1 MNYRHAYHAG
11 NFADVIKHL
20 VVVLV
25 IEHLK
30 LKASAFRVIDTHA
43 GAGLY
48 DLGGIEA
55 EKTGEWRDG
64 IGRLLA
70 ADLSEDVRHILAP
83 YFAVLASDRQQ
94 DGRLQRYPGSPLIA
108 RRLMRAGDVLIANEL
123 HPDDRQQLQGLFRRD
138 AQVKVMA
145 LDGYLALKS
154 LLPPKERRGL
164 VLVDPPFE
172 VAGEFDRLVAAVASA
187 HQRFANGTLVL
198 WYPIKDRPAVARFHE
213 SLAASGTAKA
223 FALELSVGEVAAA
236 RATAATGQAAA
247 APQGRGQPVKALS
260 DKALGR
266 GLQSTGL
273 VVVNPP
279 YRLAEQLA
287 AVLPVL
293 VDVMAIGPGQR
304 AHLKWLVEEA
314 AKA

>member
-20 VVVLV
+20 VLVLV

-30 LKASAFRVIDTHA
+30 LKPTAFRVIDTHA

-48 DLGGIEA
+48 DLDSIEA

-64 IGRLLA
+64 IARVLA
-70 ADLSEDVRHILAP
+70 ADLPEAVRPILAP
-83 YFAVLASDRQQ
+83 YLAALSGDRRD
-94 DGRLQRYPGSPLIA
+94 DGRLLRYPGSPLLA
-108 RRLMRAGDVLIANEL
+108 RRLMRAGDTLIANEL

-138 AQVKVMA
+138 AQVKVTA
-145 LDGYLALKS
+145 LDGYVALKS

-164 VLVDPPFE
+164 VLIDPPFE
-172 VAGEFDRLVAAVASA
+172 VAGEFERLAAAVAAA
-187 HQRFANGTLVL
+187 HQRFATGTLVL

-213 SLAASGTAKA
+213 RLAASGVAKA
-223 FALELSVGEVAAA
+223 FALELSVGEVSVASAAITGTSGHK
-236 RATAATGQAAA
+236 TA
-247 APQGRGQPVKALS
+247 S

-266 GLQSTGL
+266 GLASTGL

-279 YRLAEQLA
+279 YRLDEQLA
-287 AVLPVL
+287 VAMPVL
-293 VDVMAIGPGQR
+293 ADVMALGPGRR
-304 AHLKWLVEEA
+304 AQLTWLVAESQRT
-314 AKA
+314 

>member
-20 VVVLV
+20 VLVLV

-30 LKASAFRVIDTHA
+30 LKPSPFRIIDTHA

-55 EKTGEWRDG
+55 GKTGEWKDG

-70 ADLSEDVRHILAP
+70 AELPEDVRQILAP
-83 YFAVLASDRQQ
+83 YFAVLASDRGQ
-94 DGRLQRYPGSPLIA
+94 DGVLHRYPGSPLVA

-123 HPDDRQQLQGLFRRD
+123 HPDDRQHLQGLFRRD
-138 AQVKVMA
+138 EQVKVLA
-145 LDGYLALKS
+145 LDGYVALKS

-164 VLVDPPFE
+164 VLIDPPFE
-172 VAGEFDRLVAAVASA
+172 VAGEFERLATAVVAA
-187 HQRFANGTLVL
+187 HQRFATGTLVL
-198 WYPIKDRPAVARFHE
+198 WYPIKDRPAVVRFHE
-213 SLAASGTAKA
+213 RLAASGVAKA

-236 RATAATGQAAA
+236 RATAAIGVANAS
-247 APQGRGQPVKALS
+247 APDKGSPVKAAS

-266 GLQSTGL
+266 GLASTGL

-287 AVLPVL
+287 VAMPV
-293 VDVMAIGPGQR
+293 VADVMAIGPGKR
-304 AHLKWLVEEA
+304 ADLKWLVAEA
-314 AKA
+314 QKN